1 MQLIFSKDKA
11 KIYIFFR
18 KAINMIFYFPK
29 KEKKGSVLNIY
40 CPLESRGGIQK
51 EEGMPKWTHPLLYG
65 NIRTPLGIRTLDPL
79 IKSQLLYQLS

>member
-29 KEKKGSVLNIY
+29 KEKKCLLCIVSVF
-40 CPLESRGGIQK
+40 
-51 EEGMPKWTHPLLYG
+51 LYVILFSFM
-65 NIRTPLGIRTLDPL
+65 NRI
-79 IKSQLLYQLS
+79 

>member
-29 KEKKGSVLNIY
+29 KEKKVFIVYSFCFL
-40 CPLESRGGIQK
+40 
-51 EEGMPKWTHPLLYG
+51 
-65 NIRTPLGIRTLDPL
+65 IRYFTFFHE
-79 IKSQLLYQLS
+79 

>member
-29 KEKKGSVLNIY
+29 KEKKVFIEYSFYLFIKKGCKKRSKNKK
-40 CPLESRGGIQK
+40 SRK
-51 EEGMPKWTHPLLYG
+51 PK
-65 NIRTPLGIRTLDPL
+65 
-79 IKSQLLYQLS
+79 

>member
-29 KEKKGSVLNIY
+29 KEKKVFIVYSFCFLIRYFGLYDKSVLI
-40 CPLESRGGIQK
+40 LASFSL
-51 EEGMPKWTHPLLYG
+51 M
-65 NIRTPLGIRTLDPL
+65 
-79 IKSQLLYQLS
+79 